1 MLCFTSLVLLTVLL
15 LVHRALFSH
24 NLICQVM
31 ASGGSV
37 AQACWTHSFLG
48 SKVSLGNNSVMRYW
62 LHLSTAD
69 KYILLYS
76 TLQLYLA
83 LNTFCYEP
91 YSHIPAALYSIPLSA
106 FDEAQSH
113 PNASIRSNLELSILP
128 EDTSDCGLEELGI
141 KPLTFQLADNLLY
154 LLSHSWPSLWVIQ

>member
-1 MLCFTSLVLLTVLL
+1 MDKGIFQREDNQIWKVPVRNWTST
-15 LVHRALFSH
+15 
-24 NLICQVM
+24 
-31 ASGGSV
+31 
-37 AQACWTHSFLG
+37 
-48 SKVSLGNNSVMRYW
+48 
-62 LHLSTAD
+62 
-69 KYILLYS
+69 LYS

-128 EDTSDCGLEELGI
+128 EDTSDCGLEELGS
-141 KPLTFQLADNLLY
+141 N
-154 LLSHSWPSLWVIQ
+154 H